1 METSNELQNMRRLYT
16 RSVLSE
22 ETAGSNPLE
31 LFNLWFSEAQAEG
44 EQEPNAM
51 SLATVDKTGQPSARI
66 VLLKGLI
73 REEFQFFTNYNSD
86 KGKDIADNNKV
97 ALNFFWPKLER
108 QIRIEGLASRI
119 AREESETYFQVRPRE
134 SQIGALTSNQSS
146 VVPSREFL
154 EEKFASLTKQWEG
167 KEVPMPEN
175 WGGYSVFPTK
185 IEFWQGRV
193 GRLHDRIQFERKE
206 SGWDRSRLSP

>member
-1 METSNELQNMRRLYT
+1 MNELPHMRKLYT

-22 ETAGSNPLE
+22 ETAGSDPLK
-31 LFNLWFSEAQAEG
+31 LFSLWFSEAKEEG
-44 EQEPNAM
+44 EPEPNAM
-51 SLATVDKTGQPSARI
+51 SLATVDKTGQPSVRI

-73 REEFQFFTNYNSD
+73 RDEFQFFTNYDSD
-86 KGKDIADNNKV
+86 KGRDIAENHLV
-97 ALNFFWPKLER
+97 ALGFFWPKLER
-108 QIRIEGLASRI
+108 QIRIEGRAKRI
-119 AREESETYFQVRPRE
+119 SKEESESYFAIRPRE

-154 EEKFASLTKQWEG
+154 EEKFASLTKEWEG
-167 KEVPMPEN
+167 KEIPKPEN

-193 GRLHDRIQFERKE
+193 GRLHDRISFERFE
-206 SGWDRSRLSP
+206 SGWKRSRLSP

>member
-1 METSNELQNMRRLYT
+1 MNELPHMRKLYT

-22 ETAGSNPLE
+22 ETAGSDPLE
-31 LFNLWFSEAQAEG
+31 LFRLWFSEAKEEG
-44 EQEPNAM
+44 ELEPNAM
-51 SLATVDKTGQPSARI
+51 SLATVNKAGQPSIRI

-73 REEFQFFTNYNSD
+73 RDEFQFFTNYDSD
-86 KGKDIADNNKV
+86 KGKDITENHHV

-108 QIRIEGLASRI
+108 QIRIEGQAARI
-119 AREESETYFQVRPRE
+119 SKEESETYFAVRPRE
-134 SQIGALTSNQSS
+134 SQIGALASNQSS

-154 EEKFASLTKQWEG
+154 EEKFASLSKEWEG
-167 KEVPMPEN
+167 IKIPKPEN

-193 GRLHDRIQFERKE
+193 GRLHDRISFERIE
-206 SGWDRSRLSP
+206 SSWKRSRLSP

>member
-1 METSNELQNMRRLYT
+1 MEPSNDLQNMRRLYT

-73 REEFQFFTNYNSD
+73 REEFQFFTNYGSD

-108 QIRIEGLASRI
+108 QIRIEGLASPI
-119 AREESETYFQVRPRE
+119 PKEESKAYFQVRPRE
-134 SQIGALTSNQSS
+134 SQLGALASNQSS

-206 SGWDRSRLSP
+206 TGWNRSRLSP